1 MRFGHGELHLM
12 LLALLSQR
20 PMHGYE
26 LMAELEA
33 RLGPRYRASPG
44 SIYPALQALEAEG
57 LIAATD
63 DGERRVYDLT
73 GEGAHA
79 FTKRADRIARMETRL
94 GIKIAGGLDLLLARF
109 TQRMWAVAQNVD
121 EGRIE
126 MVLEKAAAD
135 LESMTQGE
143 EGSS

>member
-26 LMAELEA
+26 LMSELEA

-79 FTKRADRIARMETRL
+79 FTKRAARIARLELRL

-109 TQRMWAVAQNVD
+109 SQRVWESASKVD
-121 EGRIE
+121 EQKIE
-126 MVLEKAAAD
+126 RVLDRAAAD
-135 LESMTQGE
+135 IETMAQE

>member
-33 RLGPRYRASPG
+33 RLGPRYKASPG

-57 LIAATD
+57 LIAAKE
-63 DGERRVYDLT
+63 DGERRVYELT
-73 GEGAHA
+73 GDGASA
-79 FTKRADRIARMETRL
+79 FVRRANRIASMEKRL
-94 GIKIAGGLDLLLARF
+94 GIKIAGGLDLVLARF
-109 TQRMWAVAQNVD
+109 SKRIWSVADRV
-121 EGRIE
+121 EEERIE
-126 MVLEKAAAD
+126 RVLESAATEI
-135 LESMTQGE
+135 ESLAQG